1 MKLAAKQLLALG
13 VNPTQI
19 RQLDEAAEAQGLE
32 LRQLV
37 QAILGGWLAGKHV
50 DT

>member
-1 MKLAAKQLLALG
+1 MKLASKQLLALG

-19 RQLDEAAEAQGLE
+19 RLLDEQAEAEGIE

-37 QAILGGWLAGKHV
+37 QRIIANWLVARAN
-50 DT
+50 T